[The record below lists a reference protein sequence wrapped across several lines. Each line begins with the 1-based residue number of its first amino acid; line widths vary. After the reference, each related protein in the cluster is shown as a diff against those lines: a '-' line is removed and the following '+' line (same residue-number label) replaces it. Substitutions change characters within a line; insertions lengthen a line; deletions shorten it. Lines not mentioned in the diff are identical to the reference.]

1 MRSLFL
7 KNLFLLQGLNLVVK
21 PIWILLIDRMANNLL
36 GTAYGEYYIV
46 LNLSLVFGVLLDI
59 GIQSF
64 NNTHVASDPLFF
76 KKNLKTLVSLKLIL
90 SLLYFGIVFTL
101 GWVKQVN
108 VSLLMIVAASQIV
121 TSFILYFRSN
131 INGLH
136 HYKIDSFLS
145 VSDKFFGIILCVL
158 LYWFQWINVYYFASA
173 QLLALCFTL
182 LIAMLYN
189 IKFYAQIEAM
199 SYKVNTT
206 EVKLLIR
213 KSLPFALLFALMG
226 LYTRVDVVLMNILL
240 DNPNYYSSLYAQ
252 SYRFLDASSMF
263 AMLFAGLLLPMFAKL
278 LANNEDVKPLTKT
291 ATTILLLTA
300 LVVGLGSMFY
310 NERIMKMMYDYA
322 DVSVWQ
328 YSSQTFKIIMLSF
341 IPMALIFVFSTLLT
355 AQKDIYY
362 LILFA
367 ATALIVNL
375 LLNFILIPKHN
386 IIGAAVATLVTQSVF
401 ALLCLFRCFHL
412 YHFKLSFS
420 LVMRYLLFI
429 ICLFGV
435 FFFVKAI
442 GNTILSLGLFV
453 IFSVLLSIL
462 LKLINPHTFVNFLK
476 NKAQ

>member
-1 MRSLFL
+1 
-7 KNLFLLQGLNLVVK
+7 
-21 PIWILLIDRMANNLL
+21 MA
-36 GTAYGEYYIV
+36 
-46 LNLSLVFGVLLDI
+46 
-59 GIQSF
+59 
-64 NNTHVASDPLFF
+64 
-76 KKNLKTLVSLKLIL
+76 
-90 SLLYFGIVFTL
+90 
-101 GWVKQVN
+101 
-108 VSLLMIVAASQIV
+108 
-121 TSFILYFRSN
+121 
-131 INGLH
+131 
-136 HYKIDSFLS
+136 
-145 VSDKFFGIILCVL
+145 
-158 LYWFQWINVYYFASA
+158 
-173 QLLALCFTL
+173 
-182 LIAMLYN
+182 
-189 IKFYAQIEAM
+189 
-199 SYKVNTT
+199 YKVNTA
-206 EVKLLIR
+206 EVKMLIR

-278 LANNEDVKPLTKT
+278 LTNNEDIKPLTKT

-300 LVVGLGSMFY
+300 LVVGMGSMFY

-322 DVSVWQ
+322 DVAVWQ

>member
-21 PIWILLIDRMANNLL
+21 PVWILLIDRMANNLL

-76 KKNLKTLVSLKLIL
+76 KKNLKTLIGLKLIL
-90 SLLYFGIVFTL
+90 SLVYFGIVLTL
-101 GWVKQVN
+101 GWAKQVN
-108 VSLLMIVAASQIV
+108 VSLLMIVAASQII

-173 QLLALCFTL
+173 QLLALCVTL
-182 LIAMLYN
+182 LISLYYN
-189 IKFYAQIEAM
+189 IKFYAEIRAM
-199 SYKVNTT
+199 AYKVNTA
-206 EVKLLIR
+206 EVKMLIR
-213 KSLPFALLFALMG
+213 KSLPFAFLFALMG

-278 LANNEDVKPLTKT
+278 LTNNEDIKPLAKT

-300 LVVGLGSMFY
+300 LVVGMGSMFY
-310 NERIMKMMYDYA
+310 NDRIMKMMYDYA
-322 DVSVWQ
+322 DVAVWQ

-362 LILFA
+362 LIIFA
-367 ATALIVNL
+367 AIALMVNL
-375 LLNFILIPKHN
+375 LLNFILIPSYN
-386 IIGAAVATLVTQSVF
+386 ILGAAVATLVTQSVF

-412 YHFKLSFS
+412 YQFRISLS
-420 LVMRYLLFI
+420 LVARYGLFV
-429 ICLFGV
+429 ICLFGI

-442 GNTILSLGLFV
+442 GNTVLSLGLFT
-453 IFSVLLSIL
+453 IFSILLSIL
-462 LKLINPHTFVNFLK
+462 LRLINPHTFVNFLK

>member
-1 MRSLFL
+1 M
-7 KNLFLLQGLNLVVK
+7 
-21 PIWILLIDRMANNLL
+21 
-36 GTAYGEYYIV
+36 
-46 LNLSLVFGVLLDI
+46 
-59 GIQSF
+59 
-64 NNTHVASDPLFF
+64 
-76 KKNLKTLVSLKLIL
+76 
-90 SLLYFGIVFTL
+90 
-101 GWVKQVN
+101 
-108 VSLLMIVAASQIV
+108 
-121 TSFILYFRSN
+121 
-131 INGLH
+131 
-136 HYKIDSFLS
+136 
-145 VSDKFFGIILCVL
+145 
-158 LYWFQWINVYYFASA
+158 A
-173 QLLALCFTL
+173 QLLALCVTL
-182 LIAMLYN
+182 LIALYYN
-189 IKFYAQIEAM
+189 IKFYAEIRAM
-199 SYKVNTT
+199 AYKVNTA

-278 LANNEDVKPLTKT
+278 LTNNEDIKPLTKT

-300 LVVGLGSMFY
+300 LVVGMGSMFY

-322 DVSVWQ
+322 DVAVWQ

-367 ATALIVNL
+367 AIALMVNL
-375 LLNFILIPKHN
+375 LLNFILIPSYN
-386 IIGAAVATLVTQSVF
+386 ILGAAVATLVTQSVF

-412 YHFKLSFS
+412 YQFKVSLS
-420 LVMRYLLFI
+420 LVARYGLFV
-429 ICLFGV
+429 ICLFGI

-442 GNTILSLGLFV
+442 GNTVLSLGLFA

-462 LKLINPHTFVNFLK
+462 LRLINPHTFVNFLK

>member
-1 MRSLFL
+1 
-7 KNLFLLQGLNLVVK
+7 
-21 PIWILLIDRMANNLL
+21 
-36 GTAYGEYYIV
+36 
-46 LNLSLVFGVLLDI
+46 LSLVFGVILDI

-76 KKNLKTLVSLKLIL
+76 KKNLKTLIGLKLIL
-90 SLLYFGIVFTL
+90 SLVYFGIVLTL
-101 GWVKQVN
+101 GWAKQVN
-108 VSLLMIVAASQIV
+108 VSLLMIVAASQII

-158 LYWFQWINVYYFASA
+158 LYWFQWINVYYFAMA
-173 QLLALCFTL
+173 QLLALCVTL
-182 LIAMLYN
+182 LIALYFN
-189 IKFYAQIEAM
+189 IKFYAEIRAM
-199 SYKVNTT
+199 AYKVNTA

-278 LANNEDVKPLTKT
+278 LTNNEDIKPLTKT

-300 LVVGLGSMFY
+300 LVVGMGSMFY

-322 DVSVWQ
+322 DVAVWQ

-341 IPMALIFVFSTLLT
+341 IPMSLIFVFSTLLT

-362 LILFA
+362 LIMFA
-367 ATALIVNL
+367 AIALMVNL
-375 LLNFILIPKHN
+375 LLNFILIPSYN
-386 IIGAAVATLVTQSVF
+386 ILGAAVATLVTQSVF

-412 YHFKLSFS
+412 FQFKVSLS
-420 LVMRYLLFI
+420 LVTRYGLFV
-429 ICLFGV
+429 ICLFGI

-442 GNTILSLGLFV
+442 GNTVLSLGLFA

-462 LKLINPHTFVNFLK
+462 LRLINPHTFVNFLK

>member
-21 PIWILLIDRMANNLL
+21 PVWILLIDRMANNLL

-76 KKNLKTLVSLKLIL
+76 KKNLKTLIGLKLIL
-90 SLLYFGIVFTL
+90 SLVYFGIVLIL
-101 GWVKQVN
+101 GWAKQVN
-108 VSLLMIVAASQIV
+108 VSLLMIVAASQII

-158 LYWFQWINVYYFASA
+158 LYWFQWINVYYFAMA
-173 QLLALCFTL
+173 QLLALCVTL
-182 LIAMLYN
+182 LIALYFN
-189 IKFYAQIEAM
+189 IKFYAEIRAM
-199 SYKVNTT
+199 AYKVNTA

-278 LANNEDVKPLTKT
+278 LTNNEDIKPLTKT

-300 LVVGLGSMFY
+300 LVVGMGSMFY

-322 DVSVWQ
+322 DVAVWQ

-362 LILFA
+362 LIMFA
-367 ATALIVNL
+367 AIALMVNL
-375 LLNFILIPKHN
+375 LLNFILIPSYN
-386 IIGAAVATLVTQSVF
+386 ILGAAVATLVTQSVF

-412 YHFKLSFS
+412 YQFKVSLS
-420 LVMRYLLFI
+420 LVARYGLFV

-442 GNTILSLGLFV
+442 GNTVLSLGLFA

-462 LKLINPHTFVNFLK
+462 LRLINPHTFVNFLK

>member
-21 PIWILLIDRMANNLL
+21 PVWILLIDRMANNLL

-76 KKNLKTLVSLKLIL
+76 KKNLKTLIGLKLIL
-90 SLLYFGIVFTL
+90 SLVYFGIVLTL
-101 GWVKQVN
+101 GWAKQVN
-108 VSLLMIVAASQIV
+108 VSLLMIVAASQII

-173 QLLALCFTL
+173 QLLALCVTL
-182 LIAMLYN
+182 LIALYYN
-189 IKFYAQIEAM
+189 IKFYAEIRAM
-199 SYKVNTT
+199 AYKVNTA
-206 EVKLLIR
+206 EVKMLIR

-278 LANNEDVKPLTKT
+278 LTNNEDIKPLTKT

-300 LVVGLGSMFY
+300 LVVGMGSMFY

-322 DVSVWQ
+322 DVAVWQ

-341 IPMALIFVFSTLLT
+341 IPMSLIFVFSTLLT

-362 LILFA
+362 LIMFA
-367 ATALIVNL
+367 AIALMVNL
-375 LLNFILIPKHN
+375 LLNFILIPSYN
-386 IIGAAVATLVTQSVF
+386 ILGAAVATLVTQSVF

-412 YHFKLSFS
+412 FQFKVSLS
-420 LVMRYLLFI
+420 LVTRYGLFV
-429 ICLFGV
+429 ICLFGI

-442 GNTILSLGLFV
+442 GNTLLSLGLFA

-462 LKLINPHTFVNFLK
+462 LRLINPHTFVNFLK

>member
-1 MRSLFL
+1 
-7 KNLFLLQGLNLVVK
+7 
-21 PIWILLIDRMANNLL
+21 L

-76 KKNLKTLVSLKLIL
+76 KKNLKTLIGLKLIL
-90 SLLYFGIVFTL
+90 SLVYFGIVLIL
-101 GWVKQVN
+101 GWAKQVN
-108 VSLLMIVAASQIV
+108 VSLLMIVAASQII

-158 LYWFQWINVYYFASA
+158 LYWFQWINVFYFAMA
-173 QLLALCFTL
+173 QLLALCVTL
-182 LIAMLYN
+182 LIALYYN
-189 IKFYAQIEAM
+189 IKFYAEIRAM
-199 SYKVNTT
+199 AYKVNTA

-278 LANNEDVKPLTKT
+278 LTNNEDIKPLTKT

-300 LVVGLGSMFY
+300 LVVGMGSMFY

-322 DVSVWQ
+322 DVAVWQ

-367 ATALIVNL
+367 AIALMVNL
-375 LLNFILIPKHN
+375 LLNFILIPSYN
-386 IIGAAVATLVTQSVF
+386 ILGAAVATLVTQSVF
-401 ALLCLFRCFHL
+401 ALLCLFRCSHL
-412 YHFKLSFS
+412 YQFKVSLS
-420 LVMRYLLFI
+420 LVARYGLFV

-442 GNTILSLGLFV
+442 GNTVLSLGLFA

-462 LKLINPHTFVNFLK
+462 LRLINPHTFVNFLK

>member
-21 PIWILLIDRMANNLL
+21 PVWILLIDRMANNLL

-76 KKNLKTLVSLKLIL
+76 KKNLKTLIGLKLIL
-90 SLLYFGIVFTL
+90 SLVYFGIVLTL
-101 GWVKQVN
+101 GWAKQVN
-108 VSLLMIVAASQIV
+108 VSLLMIVAASQII

-173 QLLALCFTL
+173 QLLALCVTL
-182 LIAMLYN
+182 LIALFYN
-189 IKFYAQIEAM
+189 FKFYAEIRAM
-199 SYKVNTT
+199 AYKVNTA

-278 LANNEDVKPLTKT
+278 LTNNEDIKPLTKT

-300 LVVGLGSMFY
+300 LVVGMGSMFY

-322 DVSVWQ
+322 DVAVWQ
-328 YSSQTFKIIMLSF
+328 YSSQTFKLIMLSF

-362 LILFA
+362 LIMFA
-367 ATALIVNL
+367 AIALMVNL
-375 LLNFILIPKHN
+375 LLNFILIPSYN
-386 IIGAAVATLVTQSVF
+386 ILGAAVATLVTQSVF

-412 YHFKLSFS
+412 FQFKVSLS
-420 LVMRYLLFI
+420 LVTRYGLFV
-429 ICLFGV
+429 ICLFGI

-442 GNTILSLGLFV
+442 GNTVLSLGLFA

-462 LKLINPHTFVNFLK
+462 LRLINPHTFVNFLK